1 MLDLKS
7 RCPLAGSRLGSK
19 TSTQGPDRFPHR
31 GFYRSLLM
39 LVLLETQGQNV
50 LPSLFRNLSSCQD
63 CAAQGAGDHA
73 RCIVLVLLAKAPFPH
88 WKDEEAFS
96 KPSPRLTQIQ
106 GL

>member
-19 TSTQGPDRFPHR
+19 TSTQGPDRFPHH